1 MLNLYNSTTFT
12 NVIPRHNLLP
22 GQSLILFGKHS
33 KVESVNTVVANK
45 QWDQVTLSL
54 LVCLY
59 PPLCVWDIP
68 VFSLCADLRLID
80 CQRITWLSHDK
91 YERKKGLLM
100 LLMYWAI
107 EPKAPRQ
114 QSICDMVYS
123 VSAKKPKNSVYFHFS
138 FYEPSLALC
147 QTVYFRF
154 PS

>member
-1 MLNLYNSTTFT
+1 MPL
-12 NVIPRHNLLP
+12 
-22 GQSLILFGKHS
+22 
-33 KVESVNTVVANK
+33 
-45 QWDQVTLSL
+45 
-54 LVCLY
+54 CLY

-147 QTVYFRF
+147 QTVYSNFRNYAPPPGCKRGHNYGKSF
-154 PS
+154 PSIFWEFFLDLFWLGHVHLGVTWCHRKVCISNVKK